1 MFLCNSLIESKT
13 PSVPHL
19 TRVAA
24 SGCDLRRRDRS
35 LPSLKGEGANLRHLA
50 LQIEHRGCDTGS
62 GALPCF
68 SKPYPRKVWR
78 VTGIVRGAKRLKG
91 ESGSVAQAQ
100 RSERKTRRS
109 ASQLCA
115 VGRTSSPAPGRAER
129 RGACDRMRDVI
140 AHLLWQNL
148 GAALHTGVFIS
159 NEPPKVCE
167 GDGLMSQRPIDIA
180 DSGFVRFRIEN
191 DDLLETI
198 WYVRFLN

>member
-1 MFLCNSLIESKT
+1 VCGWTYFF
-13 PSVPHL
+13 
-19 TRVAA
+19 A
-24 SGCDLRRRDRS
+24 S
-35 LPSLKGEGANLRHLA
+35 
-50 LQIEHRGCDTGS
+50 S
-62 GALPCF
+62 GAALND
-68 SKPYPRKVWR
+68 
-78 VTGIVRGAKRLKG
+78 
-91 ESGSVAQAQ
+91 
-100 RSERKTRRS
+100 
-109 ASQLCA
+109 AS
-115 VGRTSSPAPGRAER
+115 
-129 RGACDRMRDVI
+129 ACDRIRDVI